1 MRALIQ
7 SDLTEPPRSVCVG
20 FLPGTTPKQERHG
33 HIFQC
38 RELRQQ
44 IMELPNKTDFAVTK
58 LGRSVLRKRSQMQ
71 VGEVYV
77 TCRSSIK
84 SADNVKQ
91 GTLAGTRLADDGQHF
106 SLSHL
111 ER

>member
-1 MRALIQ
+1 MRALVQ
-7 SDLTEPPRSVCVG
+7 SDLTEPLRCFCLCLLPRA
-20 FLPGTTPKQERHG
+20 TPKQEGHG

-44 IMELPNKTDFAVTK
+44 VVELPNKADFAVTK

-84 SADNVKQ
+84 SAHDVKQ
-91 GTLAGTRLADDGQHF
+91 GALAGTRLADDGQHF